1 MFLGCS
7 IILPHDIRPG
17 APTRARA
24 SNFIWLPGV
33 RDLRLDLFR
42 GLSLWLI
49 FLDHVPEISLNNF
62 TPRNFGFSDA
72 AEILVFLS
80 GLASGRVYGGVASHS
95 GLATALLR
103 VVRRAIEIYFAQ
115 IVTVAL
121 LLAEVFLFAIRQP
134 ALLDHANLAIF
145 FASPLETA
153 SQAVML
159 RYSPVNLD
167 PLLLMVML
175 HFALVL
181 ILPAMILWPTLTLIA
196 SILLYFAS
204 HWLDWSISAYP
215 TGVIFFNP
223 LDWQLLYVI
232 GMWWGTRPAK
242 SQPRILRSPV
252 LAGAAVVY
260 LLVSLFITLGWRF
273 HALEAYVP
281 AVIAN
286 WIYPIEKGELDLLRL
301 MHFLALALLC
311 WRLLPGDLPVLRT
324 RLLRP
329 LVQCGEYSLAIYC
342 IGVLLSFAAHAI
354 LSMGW
359 DNPALQTLFA
369 AAGIA
374 ILAAAASF
382 LARVDR
388 TGGVHPRTL

>member
-1 MFLGCS
+1 M
-7 IILPHDIRPG
+7 
-17 APTRARA
+17 
-24 SNFIWLPGV
+24 

-49 FLDHVPEISLNNF
+49 FLDHIPEIYINNF

-80 GLASGRVYGGVASHS
+80 GLASGRVYGGVAKHS
-95 GLATALLR
+95 GLAVALLR
-103 VVRRAIEIYFAQ
+103 VLRRALEIYIAQ

-121 LLAEVFLFAIRQP
+121 LLAEVILFAIRQP

-145 FASPLETA
+145 FANPLETI
-153 SQAVML
+153 SQAMLL
-159 RYSPVNLD
+159 RYTPVNLD

-181 ILPAMILWPTLTLIA
+181 ILPAMILWPTRTLIVSA
-196 SILLYFAS
+196 LLYSAS

-215 TGVIFFNP
+215 TGLIFFNP

-232 GMWWGTRPAK
+232 GMWWGMRPAEKQPCMLK
-242 SQPRILRSPV
+242 SPF

-260 LLVSLFITLGWRF
+260 LSFSLFITLGWQF

-281 AVIAN
+281 TAIADL
-286 WIYPIEKGELDLLRL
+286 IYPIEKGDLDLLRL
-301 MHFLALALLC
+301 IHFLALALLC
-311 WRLLPGDLPVLRT
+311 WQLLPGDLPVLEARF
-324 RLLRP
+324 LRP

-342 IGVLLSFAAHAI
+342 ISVLLSFAAHAI

-359 DNPALQTLFA
+359 DGLALQTLFS

-374 ILAAAASF
+374 ILAAAANF
-382 LARVDR
+382 FARIDR
-388 TGGVHPRTL
+388 TGTVHPRTL